1 MERTATKTLR
11 LDRVPVV
18 RLLRVGTLSALLS
31 AGANAIVLAVASSL
45 LGAVVIPPGETV
57 TLGQVVGAS
66 VVGSIGAAV
75 IFAVIGRFT
84 RRPVRIFWGVA
95 AVGLLLS
102 FVPIALAGARGSSA
116 GTLALMHVVAAAT
129 KLWSAHEVGPE
140 GARGVGA
147 ARDLERR
154 LVTVSLR

>member
-1 MERTATKTLR
+1 MERTAPKALR
-11 LDRVPVV
+11 MDRVFVG

-84 RRPVRIFWGVA
+84 RRPVRIFWGIA
-95 AVGLLLS
+95 AVGLL
-102 FVPIALAGARGSSA
+102 
-116 GTLALMHVVAAAT
+116 T
-129 KLWSAHEVGPE
+129 KLGRKEQGVLWGDQGSGEEVGNRLAPLKGALTTIRHGELEDEE
-140 GARGVGA
+140 GNYG
-147 ARDLERR
+147 
-154 LVTVSLR
+154 